1 MGKVNNLWDGHLLN
15 ERGWHLKI
23 AMIIKAYF
31 HSDEVE
37 WIDRNDDTK
46 LEIYVTCSSDS
57 NYTLRIYLPPD
68 FPNSCPA
75 MVVRSSSG
83 LLRRKNGTFLDSIS
97 GTDHT
102 LSSKDGYTQIC
113 HFLPRSWKGD
123 KTLFDIVMKGQAWL
137 EAYEIHLQTGD
148 SLDRYLQADCSILL
162 DGVINRL

>member
-1 MGKVNNLWDGHLLN
+1 MGWSLTQRKRLAFENS
-15 ERGWHLKI
+15 
-23 AMIIKAYF
+23 IIKTYF
-31 HSDEVE
+31 YPNEIE

-46 LEIYVTCSSDS
+46 LEIDVTCSSDS

-68 FPNSCPA
+68 YPNSCPA

-83 LLRRKNGTFLDSIS
+83 LLRRKNGTFLDSNS

-123 KTLFDIVMKGQAWL
+123 KTLFEIIMKGRTWL

-148 SLDRYLQADCSILL
+148 SLDRYLQADDSILL
-162 DGVINRL
+162 DGVINQL